1 MRLLGLCLLLTLS
14 ISGVKANK
22 LPKATRYALQKYSIR
37 FDSVIN
43 NYYAGGFVGN
53 GLCGAM
59 VYKEKGDTL
68 CWELGR
74 TDIVDHREG
83 DVLYFKCRLPVGKL
97 QLPMSGHKSNMLINL
112 EKAEV
117 TGKFGKVSWRCYM
130 PACRNVLIVE
140 WEGQDNLPDIGFQPA
155 ISQSPRLAFKGS
167 IYQVP
172 EGYVPNPPAIEYRE
186 GEYRICKQ
194 TLLGG
199 GEYST
204 VWRVMEKKGKKKL
217 ILSIVYSQTSTN
229 TEKEGI
235 RNIEEVTA
243 QSTAFLEKEHQEWWH
258 NFYSRSFVSVGEDLF
273 DSFYWTQLYKLGS
286 ATRSDRLPID
296 LMGPWYHN
304 HTPWPAIW
312 WNLNIQLTY
321 SPLFAINHIELA
333 EPLLNMLDEHVEN
346 LKKNVPEGF
355 INSAAIGRASSY
367 DCLREVGQEHGL
379 LMWTMLY
386 YWKYCQYTHNFER
399 MKTKFFPLMK
409 LAVNYYRYLLT
420 EGEDGYLHLPV
431 SYSPEYGEAA
441 DCNFELSLLRW
452 GCSTLIKASEI
463 CQIEDTLVDESRRI
477 LQRLA
482 PYPQDQDGLMIGK
495 DVKLTYG
502 HRHYSHLL
510 MLYPLANLPL
520 DVAENAELARRSILY
535 WLSFK
540 GGYQGYTYTGAS
552 SMSTL
557 LGDGEKARSYLKV
570 MLDRFLQPN
579 SFYRE
584 SGPVFETPM
593 SGLASFTEM
602 LLLSQDSIIQ
612 VCPAIPQEWKNIHY
626 KGLRAE
632 GGFEVEVKRQNG
644 ITCEIKIHSLF
655 GTPCLLKSDIP
666 THRMEVTGGKY
677 NIQANESVR
686 LYIPQGKT
694 MTIKNKQ
701 TRFHTSK

>member
-1 MRLLGLCLLLTLS
+1 MKIYFLVLLLTL
-14 ISGVKANK
+14 GYAGTKAAG
-22 LPKATRYALQKYSIR
+22 LPKETGEALRKYSIR
-37 FDSVIN
+37 FDSVVN

-53 GLCGAM
+53 GLSGAM
-59 VYKEKGDTL
+59 VYKEQGDTL

-74 TDIVDHREG
+74 ADVADHREG
-83 DVLYFKCRLPVGKL
+83 DVLYFKCRLPIGKL
-97 QLPMSGHKSNMLINL
+97 QLPMGGHKSDMLINL

-117 TGKFGKVSWRCYM
+117 SGKFGEVNWKCYM
-130 PACRNVLIVE
+130 PACRKVLIIE
-140 WEGQDNLPDIGFQPA
+140 WEGQEELPDMNFVPG

-167 IYQVP
+167 IYKVP
-172 EGYVPNPPAIEYRE
+172 QGYVPNPPAQVYRK
-186 GEYRICKQ
+186 GEYQICKQ
-194 TLLGG
+194 SMLGG

-204 VWRVMEKKGKKKL
+204 VWKVMSEKGKKKL
-217 ILSIVYSQTSTN
+217 MLSISYSQQNTN
-229 TEKEGI
+229 TEQEGI
-235 RNIEEVTA
+235 RNIEEVLGMPA
-243 QSTAFLEKEHQEWWH
+243 AAVKKEHQEWWN
-258 NFYSRSFVSVGEDLF
+258 NFYSRSYVCVGEDRF

-286 ATRSDRLPID
+286 ATRADQLPID

-304 HTPWPAIW
+304 RTPWPAIW

-321 SPLFAINHIELA
+321 SPMFAINHTDLVK
-333 EPLLNMLDEHVEN
+333 PLMKMLDDNIEN
-346 LKKNVPEGF
+346 LKKNVPAEF
-355 INSAAIGRASSY
+355 VNSAAIGRASSY
-367 DCLREVGQEHGL
+367 DCVREVGEEHGL

-386 YWKYCQYTHNFER
+386 YWKYCLYNQDTER
-399 MKTKFFPLMK
+399 MKNKFFPLMK

-420 EGEDGYLHLPV
+420 EGEDGYLHMPV

-441 DCNFELSLLRW
+441 DCNFELALLRW
-452 GCSTLIKASEI
+452 GCATLIKSAEL
-463 CQIEDTLVDESRRI
+463 CQIEDPLVDESRRI
-477 LQRLA
+477 LERLA
-482 PYPQDQDGLMIGK
+482 PYPQDQDGFMIGK
-495 DVKLTYG
+495 EVKLTYG

-520 DVAENAELARRSILY
+520 DVPENAELAKRSILY

-557 LGDGEKARSYLKV
+557 LGDGNKARSYLKV

-579 SFYRE
+579 TFYRE

-602 LLLSQDSIIQ
+602 LLLSQDSVIR

-632 GGFEVEVKRQNG
+632 GGFEVEVKRENG
-644 ITCEIKIHSLF
+644 VTREIRIHSLF
-655 GTPCLLKSDIP
+655 GLPCVVKCDIP
-666 THRMEVTGGKY
+666 QEKMHIKGGRYEARGEKG
-677 NIQANESVR
+677 VR

-694 MTIKNKQ
+694 VTIVRK
-701 TRFHTSK
+701 